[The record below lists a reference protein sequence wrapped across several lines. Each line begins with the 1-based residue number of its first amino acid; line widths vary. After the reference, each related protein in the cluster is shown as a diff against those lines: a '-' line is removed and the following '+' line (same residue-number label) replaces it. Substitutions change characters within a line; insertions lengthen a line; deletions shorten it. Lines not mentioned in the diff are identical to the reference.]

1 MRLEHS
7 GAVVSCKKK
16 HAERLFVA
24 FGNVVNG

>member
-7 GAVVSCKKK
+7 GAVVSYKK